1 MATLEHDVG
10 QDQAGALHLKD
21 LFQKLGY
28 TFNRTV
34 LLEEALQ
41 HASYVNET
49 DNPSL
54 RNNERLEFLGD
65 AVLGLAISDILM
77 KLFEDANEGDLS
89 KCRASVVNEKGL
101 WEVAKALEL
110 GSYIRLGKGEEGTGG
125 REKPSILANS
135 LEALLGALFLDAGFS
150 TTLSVIRSLFMPFL
164 SRIDLREGLE
174 DYKSLLQEYTQERF
188 KTRPQYLLADESGPA
203 HRKRFRVSL
212 HLNGEP
218 VSVGEGTSKKEAEQR
233 AARKTYLCLTEE
245 PRKS

>member
-1 MATLEHDVG
+1 MEILEYDIG
-10 QDQAGALHLKD
+10 QDGAGPLQFKG

-28 TFNRTV
+28 SFKNRV

-65 AVLGLAISDILM
+65 AVLDLAISDILM
-77 KLFEDANEGDLS
+77 RLFEDANEGDLS
-89 KCRASVVNEKGL
+89 KYRASVVNEKGL
-101 WEVAKALEL
+101 WEVAKSLEL
-110 GSYIRLGKGEEGTGG
+110 GSYIRLGKGEEATGG

-135 LEALLGALFLDAGFS
+135 LEALFGALFLDAGFS
-150 TTLSVIRSLFMPFL
+150 QTLSVIQALFKPFL
-164 SRIDLREGLE
+164 SRIDLGEGLK

-188 KTRPQYLLADESGPA
+188 KTRPRYFLTDESGPA

-212 HLNGEP
+212 QINGEHM
-218 VSVGEGTSKKEAEQR
+218 SVGEGKSKKEAEQR
-233 AARKTYLCLTEE
+233 AARKTYLCLKEE
-245 PRKS
+245 SRTS